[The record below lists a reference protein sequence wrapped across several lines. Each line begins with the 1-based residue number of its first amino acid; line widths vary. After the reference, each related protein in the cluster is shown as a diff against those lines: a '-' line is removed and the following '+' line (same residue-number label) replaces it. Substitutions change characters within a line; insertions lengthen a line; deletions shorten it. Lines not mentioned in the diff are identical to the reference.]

1 MACDR
6 AEAHTNDVLSA
17 RRPQRDGAK
26 TLGLGVGWEEE
37 EEEEEEAEEEAAE
50 RGADVMHGQE

>member
-6 AEAHTNDVLSA
+6 AEAHTNAVLSA

-37 EEEEEEAEEEAAE
+37 EEAEEEAAE